1 MLVLQKV
8 ILFLTSDK
16 RNKNMKTYKQKN
28 FKRNYDCTNVKFIQV
43 LDNSELDLNIW
54 ELCDESEI
62 DCGQLWLQDNKRMF
76 GYL

>member
-1 MLVLQKV
+1 
-8 ILFLTSDK
+8 
-16 RNKNMKTYKQKN
+16 MKTYKQKN
-28 FKRNYDCTNVKFIQV
+28 FKRNYDCTNIKFIQV

-54 ELCDESEI
+54 ELCNESEI